1 MKIYLPFFAML
12 LVSSTVFSQMQ
23 TVQLNPRKLQF
34 DGGRELPAEKSFLVS
49 VDAEN
54 AVSMITMQLA
64 NGDFDKYKVLYEN
77 KWRRKENDMST
88 VAVLPNLYKL
98 RSGKDYQ
105 FRFLY
110 YKKLGEGERRQIRS
124 MLESTANALI
134 ESNIVQKDDRYKFSS
149 SPSDIMDYLNKMV
162 EDGMVN
168 YESRSGSETPK
179 FSEVLENLLSTMAK
193 SKFSGDNSSNN
204 MENKMQT
211 LQKQV
216 ANEIEMIA
224 NQYQYVLYD
233 NIVIPDY
240 PVEKKNNVLAL
251 NVGYAGVYNKGTI
264 SDVDY
269 FSGAYAGVS
278 FPLGNRVFNGNFWN
292 NASLSAGVFLKDF
305 KANDSTKF
313 SGPVVNRPIYVA
325 LGYRVFNYLKI
336 HGGTTVVEETN
347 QMNNNKSITFK
358 PFVGLSI
365 EMNLW
370 LGFDKK

>member
-1 MKIYLPFFAML
+1 MKILLPFIGL
-12 LVSSTVFSQMQ
+12 LLFSGTIYSQMQ
-23 TVQLNPRKLQF
+23 TVQLNPRQLQF
-34 DGGRELPAEKSFLVS
+34 DGGHELPAEKTFLIS
-49 VDAEN
+49 VDADN
-54 AVSMITMQLA
+54 MVSMITMQLA
-64 NGDFDKYKVLYEN
+64 NGDFDKNKVLYEN
-77 KWRRKENDMST
+77 KWRRKENDFSS
-88 VAVLPNLYKL
+88 VAVMPNLYKL

-110 YKKLGEGERRQIRS
+110 YKRIGEGERRQIRS
-124 MLESTANALI
+124 MLENTANALI
-134 ESNIVQKDDRYKFSS
+134 ESNIVQKDNRYKFSS
-149 SPSDIMDYLNKMV
+149 SPDDLIDYLNKMI

-168 YESRSGSETPK
+168 YETTTGAAKPQ

-193 SKFSGDNSSNN
+193 SKFSGENGAFN
-204 MENKMQT
+204 MEDKMQV

-224 NQYQYVLYD
+224 NKYQYVLYD
-233 NIVIPDY
+233 NVVVPDY

-251 NVGYAGVYNKGTI
+251 NVGYGGVFNKGSF
-264 SDVDY
+264 SDLDY

-292 NASLSAGVFLKDF
+292 NTSLSAGVFLKDF
-305 KANDSTKF
+305 KASDSTKF
-313 SGPVVNRPIYVA
+313 SGPVVQKPIYVA
-325 LGYRVFNYLKI
+325 LGYRVFNYLKV
-336 HGGTTVVEETN
+336 HAGTTIVEETN
-347 QMNNNKSITFK
+347 QLSDNKSVKLK